1 MTDIRMKSS
10 SENESPKRCEERKK
24 TYSKPSFRSEEVFET
39 MALSCGKTAQLHCG
53 GRFGHQLKQS

>member
-1 MTDIRMKSS
+1 MSDIRMKS
-10 SENESPKRCEERKK
+10 ENQSPKRSERRKK

-39 MALSCGKTAQLHCG
+39 TALSCGKTAQLHCG